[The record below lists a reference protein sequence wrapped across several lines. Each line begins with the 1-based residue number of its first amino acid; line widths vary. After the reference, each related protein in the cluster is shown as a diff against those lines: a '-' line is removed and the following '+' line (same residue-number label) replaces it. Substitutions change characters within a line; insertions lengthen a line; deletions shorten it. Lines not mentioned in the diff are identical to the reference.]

1 MVNIDTVYQR
11 VLALANKEQ
20 RGYITPQ
27 EFNLLANQAQM
38 SIFES
43 YFYTKNNRSKVDQD
57 LEVRA
62 DEANID
68 ELIGKKLQP
77 FASVE
82 NMIGGT
88 AYPTTVTVGSAAV
101 DVLQTGR
108 VFYNNQECTKV
119 EINEARFANSS
130 IRHRTAL
137 SKRPIFSDSNI
148 LNEDVRVY
156 AGGVMPQANGVTVE
170 CFRVPLIANWT
181 YVVVNGKALYNS
193 SDGSL
198 QNFELHRSEEDT
210 LVNKI
215 LELAGI
221 IIAKPG
227 LAQLAGQK
235 AAEEMALQNT

>member
-1 MVNIDTVYQR
+1 
-11 VLALANKEQ
+11 
-20 RGYITPQ
+20 
-27 EFNLLANQAQM
+27 
-38 SIFES
+38 
-43 YFYTKNNRSKVDQD
+43 
-57 LEVRA
+57 
-62 DEANID
+62 
-68 ELIGKKLQP
+68 
-77 FASVE
+77 
-82 NMIGGT
+82 
-88 AYPTTVTVGSAAV
+88 
-101 DVLQTGR
+101 
-108 VFYNNQECTKV
+108 
-119 EINEARFANSS
+119 
-130 IRHRTAL
+130 
-137 SKRPIFSDSNI
+137 
-148 LNEDVRVY
+148 
-156 AGGVMPQANGVTVE
+156 MPQANGVTVE